1 MKEVNPNKE
10 YIFLGDIS
18 GSMSAQDCSGQ
29 SRLNYM
35 MEKFKLFINQACEFD
50 EHSAADIILFGEKI
64 YTLEKV
70 KPEDIDTKTNSAHL
84 EGFTNLHLAI
94 EKAFSMHKQAK
105 REYKKEDKVH
115 PGTVFFVFT
124 DGEPTNRKA
133 VKEQLKRIIDDIE
146 SEDEVQIV
154 MVIVGQPT
162 SELMRWLKSIHD
174 DLEDKSIN
182 PNDYDI
188 LHVTSIDEVNF
199 LECLKLKDHD

>member
-18 GSMSAQDCSGQ
+18 GSMSNEDCGGQ
-29 SRLNYM
+29 SRFNYM
-35 MEKFKLFINQACEFD
+35 LEKFKLFINQACEFD
-50 EHSAADIILFGEKI
+50 EHSAADIILFGENI
-64 YTLEKV
+64 YSFDKA
-70 KPEDIDTKTNSAHL
+70 KPEDVDGLLKNVFL

-94 EKAFSMHKQAK
+94 EKSFSMHKQAK

-133 VKEQLKRIIDDIE
+133 VKEQLKRIIEDID
-146 SEDEVQIV
+146 SEDEVQVV
-154 MVIVGQPT
+154 MVIVGQPS
-162 SELMRWLKSIHD
+162 SELRLWLKSIHD
-174 DLEDKSIN
+174 DLEDESIN

>member
-18 GSMSAQDCSGQ
+18 GSMGTTDCSGQ
-29 SRLNYM
+29 TRFKYM
-35 MEKFKLFINQACEFD
+35 LEKFKLFINQACEFD
-50 EHSAADIILFGEKI
+50 EHSAADIVLFGEKV
-64 YTLEKV
+64 YSFDKV
-70 KPEDIDTKTNSAHL
+70 KPENIDANLNNVNL

-94 EKAFSMHKQAK
+94 EKAFTIHKQAK
-105 REYKKEDKVH
+105 RDCKKEDKVH

-146 SEDEVQIV
+146 SEDEIQIV
-154 MVIVGQPT
+154 LIIVGRPN
-162 SELMRWLKSIHD
+162 SELMKWLNSIHD
-174 DLEDKSIN
+174 ELEDNSIN

-188 LHVTSIDEVNF
+188 LHITSIDEVNF
-199 LECLKLKDHD
+199 MECLQLKDHD